1 MDLIMHRNLLFQIA
15 LPLFLFITIVFAFSA
30 PAEDW
35 IDLFN
40 GSNLNHWKLMKE
52 EGWKIEEGVLSAQ
65 PVRRGNYIWTKEPFD
80 DFELTLEFKMSKDCN
95 SGVFFRS
102 NPENPVQGGFEIQ
115 ILDSYGKEE
124 VGIHDCGALYDAQ
137 APSANA
143 VKPAGQWNQ
152 MTLRCKGSKVN
163 VHLNGVQVLD
173 ADLDRWTEPNTN
185 PDGSPNK
192 FKTALKDLPRTG
204 NIGLQYHG
212 QPVWYRNIKITRL
225 Q

>member
-1 MDLIMHRNLLFQIA
+1 MHKFLVFKIL
-15 LPLFLFITIVFAFSA
+15 LPLFLFITVVFAFST

-40 GSNLNHWKLMKE
+40 GSSLDHWKLMKE

-65 PVRRGNYIWTKEPFD
+65 PIRQGNYIWTKEKYD
-80 DFELTLEFKMSKDCN
+80 DFELSLEFKMSKDCN

-102 NPENPVQGGFEIQ
+102 DPENPVQGGFEIQ

-124 VGIHDCGALYDAQ
+124 LGIHDCGALYDAQ

-143 VKPAGQWNQ
+143 ANPAGQWNQ
-152 MTLRCKGSKVN
+152 MTLRCKGSKVK
-163 VHLNGVQVLD
+163 VHLNGVQVME

-192 FKTALKDLPRTG
+192 FKTALRDLPRMG

-212 QPVWYRNIKITRL
+212 QPVWYRNIKIMRL